1 MVRSVWQTH
10 LRFQGPHRAGN
21 QWAWG
26 FGLAPIAME
35 VILVKAKSLINVTFG
50 ATGEVY
56 EKGKEYD
63 VPAEILRKY
72 SSDFEKMAVKP
83 KNKAKETEENK

>member
-10 LRFQGPHRAGN
+10 LRFHGPHRAGN
-21 QWAWG
+21 RWAWG
-26 FGLAPIAME
+26 FGLAPVAME

-63 VPAEILRKY
+63 VPEETFLKY
-72 SSDFEKMAVKP
+72 SSDFKKMETKP
-83 KNKAKETEENK
+83 KNKSKKTEENK